1 MDVIE
6 NAPLGPKTTMRIG
19 GTARYFA
26 ELGTQKDVEAVAVF
40 AEEKKLP
47 LVMLGG
53 GSNTIFADGMIE
65 AVVGRV
71 IADTV
76 TIESSRPPLPVRP
89 RAHGRVAGPPPTGE
103 GNFVHVEAG
112 KILAS
117 LLNELA
123 EQNLD
128 LSPLTGIPGTIGG
141 AIFGNAGQGFG
152 GTWIGHFVKDVTF
165 YHEKQWK
172 TWTQE
177 KCGFGY
183 RESVLKT
190 MTMCHPERRRRAT
203 HNSQCAW
210 FVSAHHDTLAPPI
223 IWSATLSLPTR
234 PKEEIQAEIER
245 LLQKRVKTQPHLKTA
260 GSCFKSLP
268 DGTPAWKL
276 IDAAGLR
283 GFQIGDIQVAE
294 KHANFLLNL
303 GKATFT
309 DTSVLINHIRSTIPQ
324 PLDIEMR
331 FVQPN
336 GSVFF

>member
-1 MDVIE
+1 MDIIE
-6 NAPLGPKTTMRIG
+6 NIPLGPKTTMRIG

-26 ELGTQKDVEAVAVF
+26 ELGTQKDVEAVVVF

-53 GSNTIFADGMIE
+53 GSNTIFADGMVE
-65 AVVGRV
+65 AVVVRV
-71 IADTV
+71 TASAV
-76 TIESSRPPLPVRP
+76 TIENCRPPLPS
-89 RAHGRVAGPPPTGE
+89 PPPKGE
-103 GNFVHVEAG
+103 GISVHVEAG

-128 LSPLTGIPGTIGG
+128 LSPITGIPGTVGG

-172 TWTQE
+172 TWKQE
-177 KCGFGY
+177 ECEFGY
-183 RESVLKT
+183 RESWFKYAACDAPGAYPVAP
-190 MTMCHPERRRRAT
+190 HPNPST
-203 HNSQCAW
+203 
-210 FVSAHHDTLAPPI
+210 SAAHGAGHSPLPRGEGIPI

-234 PKEEIQAEIER
+234 PKEEIQTEIER
-245 LLQKRVKTQPHLKTA
+245 LLQKRIATQPHLKTA

-283 GFQIGDIQVAE
+283 GFQIGDVQVAK
-294 KHANFLLNL
+294 KHANFLLNV
-303 GKATFT
+303 GKASFN
-309 DTSVLINHIRSTIPQ
+309 DVIDLIQKVRSQVGQ

-331 FVQPN
+331 LVGPE
-336 GSVFF
+336 GLTVR